1 MALTKRFGVQA
12 GALALLGTL
21 AGCATISESPT
32 QRLEVHAIM
41 EHKEIAGVGCVLTND
56 AGRWFVTAP
65 GRVTVARS
73 AGNLFVDCRKGTESA
88 GQERFV
94 SRPNSSAMI
103 GNVATA
109 GLGYLLDKKT
119 GAGFD
124 YPEVLTVLMK
134 PAGRPVAAPGHTPQ
148 AAPANVVY

>member
-1 MALTKRFGVQA
+1 MARTRKL
-12 GALALLGTL
+12 GALALLGAL

-32 QRLEVHAIM
+32 QRLEVHAIQD
-41 EHKEIAGVGCVLTND
+41 HREIAGVGCVLTNG

-65 GRVTVARS
+65 GRVTVTRS
-73 AGNLFVDCRKGTESA
+73 AGNLFVDCRKGTVSA
-88 GQERFV
+88 GQERFA

-134 PAGRPVAAPGHTPQ
+134 ATGKPAVEPGQQQGGAGNPV
-148 AAPANVVY
+148 Y

>member
-1 MALTKRFGVQA
+1 MAKTYRL
-12 GALALLGTL
+12 GALALLGLL
-21 AGCATISESPT
+21 AGCATINESPM
-32 QRLEVHAIM
+32 QRLEIHVIHN
-41 EHKEIAGVGCVLTND
+41 HREIAGVGCVLTND
-56 AGRWFVTAP
+56 AGRWFVMAP
-65 GRVTVARS
+65 GRVSVARS
-73 AGNLFVDCRKGTESA
+73 VGNLFVDCRKGTESH

-94 SRPNSSAMI
+94 SRPNSSAML

-134 PAGRPVAAPGHTPQ
+134 STKPAAAPVPAGQPGGAGNPV
-148 AAPANVVY
+148 Y